1 MTVKRIL
8 FTVMK
13 WGEIMVRDE
22 KDTRIIVGRGI
33 KCFSD
38 ALETLSCDKDRESI
52 SLVETRLHR
61 KKLKSYTLQYATN
74 VDKAVLLGR
83 ALFKSYYD
91 REYLYV
97 ITFSSKMEPLAATLL
112 SIGGLSTAIVDP
124 GRLFS
129 FAILS
134 GANSIMLFHNHVSGD
149 PSPSREDENV
159 TRRVRDCGN
168 LMGIQLTD
176 HIIIGKSTYFS
187 MKEGGIL

>member
-1 MTVKRIL
+1 
-8 FTVMK
+8 MK

-22 KDTRIIVGRGI
+22 IDTKVIVDRGI

-38 ALETLSCDKDRESI
+38 VLETLSCNKDRESI
-52 SLVETRLHR
+52 SLVETRLYR
-61 KKLKSYTLQYATN
+61 KKLKSYTPQYATN

-83 ALFKSYYD
+83 ALFKAYYD
-91 REYLYV
+91 REYLYA
-97 ITFSSKMEPLAATLL
+97 IAFSSKMEPLAATLL

-149 PSPSREDENV
+149 PSPSKEDENV
-159 TRRVRDCGN
+159 TRRIRDCGQ

-176 HIIIGKSTYFS
+176 HIIIGKSTYYS